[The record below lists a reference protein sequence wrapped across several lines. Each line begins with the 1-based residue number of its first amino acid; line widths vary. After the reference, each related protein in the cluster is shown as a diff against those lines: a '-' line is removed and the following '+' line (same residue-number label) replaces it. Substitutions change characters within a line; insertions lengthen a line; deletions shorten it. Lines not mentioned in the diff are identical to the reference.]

1 MKFLE
6 NTARKM
12 MYEKHTAES
21 HVSHAYETAYNYKI
35 LCWHEKTPM
44 ETYIEYDGMNRK
56 CKEYTKIIDLQDFCG
71 VNGFPR
77 CDLRRCCKK

>member
-1 MKFLE
+1 
-6 NTARKM
+6 
-12 MYEKHTAES
+12 
-21 HVSHAYETAYNYKI
+21 
-35 LCWHEKTPM
+35 M

-71 VNGFPR
+71 KNGFPT